1 MKPGSKVLFG
11 LGGGIAAF
19 KAAEAARLL
28 MERGAEVQAV
38 MSAAAARFIT
48 PFSLE
53 NLTGRRVFSDL
64 WAESP
69 DGETHVRLGRWAE
82 VLVIAPATMELLGK
96 LALGLPDDALTCTAA
111 ACPAPLV
118 LAPAMNSAM
127 YAQPATQHNLD
138 TLRERGALV
147 VGPLHGRLAS
157 GDVGPGRMADPED
170 IADATAM
177 ALGRRGDL
185 AGVRLLV
192 TAGPT
197 QEPLDPVRFLSNRS
211 SGKMGYAIAVAAR
224 DRGAD
229 VTLVS
234 GPVALRAPFGV
245 AIVPVGTAAQ
255 MRGAVQAHAEQ
266 ADAVIMAAAVA
277 DYRPAAVAAH
287 KIKKGRAALAL
298 ELERT
303 DDILSSLATARLIK
317 VGFAAETERLLEEG
331 ERKLREKDLDLLVAN
346 DVAGGAVFGA
356 DSNHVY
362 IIDRAGRADEFGP
375 APKEHVAERILDALA
390 PLLHKPSA
398 VSHEP
403 SASSPV
409 PPVVPPPP

>member
-1 MKPGSKVLFG
+1 MKPGRKVLFG
-11 LGGGIAAF
+11 IGGGIAAF
-19 KAAEAARLL
+19 KAVETARLL

-38 MSAAAARFIT
+38 MSAAAAHFIT

-69 DGETHVRLGRWAE
+69 AGETHIRLATWAE
-82 VLVIAPATMELLGK
+82 VLVIAPATMELIGK

-118 LAPAMNSAM
+118 LAPAMNSVM
-127 YAQPATQHNLD
+127 YAQPAMQQNLA

-147 VGPLHGRLAS
+147 VGPTSGRLAS
-157 GDVGPGRMADPED
+157 GDVGLGRMADPDD
-170 IADATAM
+170 IADATAV
-177 ALGRRGDL
+177 ALGHRGDL

-224 DRGAD
+224 DRGAA

-234 GPVALRAPFGV
+234 GPVALHAPFGV
-245 AIVPVGTAAQ
+245 ATVPVATAAQ
-255 MRGAVQAHAEQ
+255 MRDAVQAHAGT

-277 DYRPAAVAAH
+277 DYRPATRAEH
-287 KIKKGRAALAL
+287 KIKKGHAALAL
-298 ELERT
+298 KLERT
-303 DDILSSLATARLIK
+303 DDILSSLAGARLVK

-331 ERKLREKDLDLLVAN
+331 QRKLREKDLDLLVAN
-346 DVAGGAVFGA
+346 DVSGGAVFGA
-356 DSNHVY
+356 DTNHVY
-362 IIDRAGRADEFGP
+362 VIDRTGQSEEIGP
-375 APKEHVAERILDALA
+375 APKEHVAERILDVLA
-390 PLLHKPSA
+390 PLVRKSSA
-398 VSHEP
+398 LSPQP
-403 SASSPV
+403 SASGSP
-409 PPVVPPPP
+409 PGEPLPRG